1 MERPWTGRPAPEPT
15 AGMLPVPCKAPR
27 PPELRLPLSD
37 GQLVEVGR
45 HLPPPLCRT
54 ETPRPLPWE
63 NALIAAPLAV
73 RLHLA
78 GGRVGSRP
86 GEAAGPWQFLATW
99 T

>member
-1 MERPWTGRPAPEPT
+1 MPPAPST
-15 AGMLPVPCKAPR
+15 LPHRDWEDNA
-27 PPELRLPLSD
+27 
-37 GQLVEVGR
+37 
-45 HLPPPLCRT
+45 